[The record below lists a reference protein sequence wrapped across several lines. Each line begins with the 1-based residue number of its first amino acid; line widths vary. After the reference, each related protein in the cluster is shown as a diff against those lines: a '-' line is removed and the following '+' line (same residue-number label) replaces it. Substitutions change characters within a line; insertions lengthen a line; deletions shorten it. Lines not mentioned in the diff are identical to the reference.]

1 MYVYICL
8 NLNFTYMIL
17 HLYFM
22 ALVYFAYMIITK
34 SLYFPRK
41 IIMSFFFIFE

>member
-1 MYVYICL
+1 
-8 NLNFTYMIL
+8 
-17 HLYFM
+17 M

-41 IIMSFFFIFE
+41 DFTVYMYHIFFVYELMIGI